1 MARRCVDEC
10 ERKRTTSI
18 SVASWVLDE
27 IEGLPNKSDFIQEAL
42 VEKLHTGSSSGIS
55 LIDRKR
61 LRSEFISLVG
71 DVIGYRHRLLKS
83 TLDAYIERVDR
94 GIAHLSDKVSSRE
107 CELAALREV
116 AAELKG
122 VRSLLA
128 GEVVKL
134 VAESDND
141 LYDKVIGYIGMA
153 YEGLDSEGNEVEA
166 QV

>member
-1 MARRCVDEC
+1 MARRCVDEG

-55 LIDRKR
+55 LVDRKR
-61 LRSEFISLVG
+61 LRSEFIALCG

-83 TLDAYIERVDR
+83 TLESYIERVDR
-94 GIAHLSDKVSSRE
+94 DIAQITERVGSRE
-107 CELAALREV
+107 GELAALKEV
-116 AAELKG
+116 AVELKG
-122 VRSLLA
+122 MRSLLA
-128 GEVVKL
+128 GEVSKL
-134 VAESDND
+134 VADSDND

-153 YEGLDSEGNEVEA
+153 YEGLDAEGNEVEA